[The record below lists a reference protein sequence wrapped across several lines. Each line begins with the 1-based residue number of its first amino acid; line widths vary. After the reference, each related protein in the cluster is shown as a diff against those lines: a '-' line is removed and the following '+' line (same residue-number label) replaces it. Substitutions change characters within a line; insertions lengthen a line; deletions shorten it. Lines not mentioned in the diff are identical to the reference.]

1 MDARGNRAMKVK
13 SITINNHS
21 RISNCTIDVRDN
33 LILVGA
39 NGSGKSSIIR
49 CIDLVLGKTTQQLY
63 YSIDNSDFENEGQPF
78 AVEVKLE
85 GLSEDELSFFP
96 DDYDVIDNSLTV
108 RMEANLDKDDLT
120 IRRYFPKGVGDN
132 NLRRE
137 QLESIG
143 WSMIPADFSTTQLD
157 PGRKTIVDDYLKEV
171 DASGDESKLAEA
183 IKSLSDA
190 IDSSDAFN
198 EALSTLAGQLDP
210 VLDGGITSN
219 KLHFVPEAAINGDL
233 LNNVRLQIEGKSGTA
248 RQATEQSDGTKAL
261 IAFSIFELLN
271 SGGMI
276 AIDEPETHLHPS
288 AQRNLIRILKSAGKQ
303 LVIATHSGVIA
314 GEFEPDN
321 ITVTREGIPP
331 VQPSRGFLTGKKDQ
345 ATLARWWISSKIEL
359 LTAKQIIAV
368 EGQSDRMVLEEAAVK
383 IGRHLE
389 RDGIEILEAG
399 GCQEMPH
406 VLDIFGESGFGL
418 KVSILIDEDDG
429 RNLAKLA
436 KSLGVTVDNLAE
448 KSVFVSRKDLED
460 EYVSAIGAD
469 RLWNA
474 MCNSSLFTKNM
485 LKCCK
490 IAPGAA
496 TPNEQDL
503 AKYCRSNKIICAVV
517 ACGTFD
523 KGTAEKVSSVAK
535 VLQNAS

>member
-1 MDARGNRAMKVK
+1 MKIT
-13 SITINNHS
+13 SIGIRNHS
-21 RISNCTIDVRDN
+21 RISDCAFDVRDN

-49 CIDLVLGKTTQQLY
+49 CIDLALGKTTQQLY
-63 YSIDNSDFENEGQPF
+63 YSIDNSDFEDEAQPF

-96 DDYDVIDNSLTV
+96 DEYDALDKSLTV
-108 RMEANLDKDDLT
+108 RMEATLDKEDLT
-120 IRRYFPKGVGDN
+120 IRRYFPKGGGDN

-143 WSMIPADFSTTQLD
+143 WSRIPSDFSTTQLES
-157 PGRKTIVDDYLKEV
+157 GRKTIVDDYLNEV

-183 IKSLSDA
+183 VKSISEA
-190 IDSSDAFN
+190 IDGSDAFN
-198 EALSTLAGQLDP
+198 EALSSLADRLDP
-210 VLDGGITSN
+210 VLDGGITAN

-233 LNNVRLQIEGKSGTA
+233 LNNIRLQIEGKSGTT

-261 IAFSIFELLN
+261 IAFSIFGLLN

-288 AQRNLIRILKSAGKQ
+288 AQRNLIRILKNAGKQ
-303 LVIATHSGVIA
+303 LVIATHSGVVT
-314 GEFEPDN
+314 GEFDPVSVA
-321 ITVTREGIPP
+321 VTREGIPP

-345 ATLARWWISSKIEL
+345 ATLARWWISSKVEL

-368 EGQSDRMVLEEAAVK
+368 EGPSDRMVLEEAAVK
-383 IGRHLE
+383 MGCHLE

-399 GCQEMPH
+399 GCQEMQH
-406 VLDIFGESGFGL
+406 VLDIFGENGFGL
-418 KVSILIDEDDG
+418 KVNILIDEDDG
-429 RNLAKLA
+429 RNLEKLA
-436 KSLGVTVDNLAE
+436 NRLEVTVDNLAE

-469 RLWNA
+469 RLWSA
-474 MCNSSLFTKNM
+474 MSDSSLFTKNM
-485 LKCCK
+485 LKNCQ
-490 IAPGAA
+490 IAPG
-496 TPNEQDL
+496 TSVPNEQDL
-503 AKYCRSNKIICAVV
+503 AEYCRSNKIICAVV

-523 KGTAEKVSSVAK
+523 KETAEKVSSIAE
-535 VLQNAS
+535 VLKNAS